1 MPMQGR
7 KLVGQN
13 LKRIRVAQAVSQE
26 QLAFDAG
33 VDRSYLGGIERGE
46 ENPSVDTL
54 EKIARILRIELLEFF
69 QPIDGADSPQGLRP
83 GRKPAR

>member
-1 MPMQGR
+1 MQGR

-13 LKRIRVAQAVSQE
+13 LRRIRVSKDVSQE

-54 EKIARILRIELLEFF
+54 EKIASILTIEIRNFF
-69 QPIDGADSPQGLRP
+69 DPLNGDEGQAGLRP
-83 GRKPAR
+83 GRKPNR

>member
-1 MPMQGR
+1 MHMQGR

-13 LKRIRVAQAVSQE
+13 LRRIRVGLGVSQE

-54 EKIARILRIELLEFF
+54 EKIARILSIGLRDLFEPSDGEDV
-69 QPIDGADSPQGLRP
+69 QPGLRP
-83 GRKPAR
+83 GRKPTR

>member
-1 MPMQGR
+1 MQGR
-7 KLVGQN
+7 KLVGYN
-13 LKRIRVAQAVSQE
+13 LKRIRVGKDVSQE

-54 EKIARILRIELLEFF
+54 EKIAGILTIEIRDFF
-69 QPIDGADSPQGLRP
+69 DPVNGDKSQAGLRP
-83 GRKPAR
+83 GRKPNR